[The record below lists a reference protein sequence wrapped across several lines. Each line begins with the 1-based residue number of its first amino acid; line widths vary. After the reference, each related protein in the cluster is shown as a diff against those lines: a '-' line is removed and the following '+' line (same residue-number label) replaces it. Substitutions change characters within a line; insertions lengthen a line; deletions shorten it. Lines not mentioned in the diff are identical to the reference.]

1 MSNSLIT
8 IRRSQYMALAKW
20 YKFDFH
26 THTPASN
33 CFPDKNVTPREWLK
47 AAKDSGVN
55 AVVVSDHNSVGWIA
69 KIEEIKAEFE
79 DEKFK
84 VFYGIEL
91 CVSSDF
97 THFLIIFDDKMSVT
111 EIEDVVIGHL
121 GLLRK
126 DWADTTVNVS
136 EDKLKILCTE
146 LKEKIFV
153 IPAHFASN
161 KGLGK
166 SAENAIR
173 KYQEFVSFSAIEVR
187 NDEDVREYNNKIRN
201 KAINRAVLIT
211 GSDNP
216 SNKDEAQHS
225 IEGFG
230 KMFTW
235 VKLSSLSF
243 EGLRQVF
250 IDPEHRCINWLTLQ
264 KIGVQFDPNEITYN
278 YISGIEL
285 EGISHMTKMN
295 MRFSPNLNCIV
306 GGRGTGKST
315 IVDAINYG
323 VCNEDDLSKCRLLE
337 KTLTKDAKIST
348 FFNFGID
355 KPYVIKASR
364 KGKQI
369 ITEIEDSNGNV
380 ENPPEFKIDFYGQKE
395 IFNLIDEDDNVAN
408 QTVSPLVKMIDDKV
422 SAEMYSYSDEIDS
435 AILSMQKYSEEF
447 KSNRKKIKELPTIK
461 AEIEK
466 ADAILKKFKAS
477 GIEESRKVFET
488 IDSKIKSVEKSFVSE
503 LNSVNESI
511 DSFEKQARKLENQ
524 IDEFDISDKNEIDII
539 IKLRDTNQDLIDFLN
554 EKKCAIETMKNAY
567 SMSSTYEKCEEIH
580 RKYLNALEEV
590 KNTGGED
597 INDIQDQLQKN
608 KKRYDDLLVLQSE
621 QGDIERKIEESIDL
635 FIDKRLELSKKRQ
648 SVIDN
653 LDLENISIT
662 VVPLGHLTRWKANLH
677 KEFGKDGTFD
687 NDFQNLVNKSLS
699 KDNNW
704 EKYKALLK
712 FMLITDSGNIEELLG
727 CSTDP
732 RFAKLWTDKYNSD
745 TLSSIVKVLPED
757 KLQIKIIDENG
768 EIDIN
773 EGSPGQKSA
782 AILAFILNSG
792 ENPLII
798 DQPEDDL
805 DNSLI
810 YSLVVKSI
818 RKMKSKRQI
827 IIVTHNPN
835 IPVLG
840 DAEGIVVL
848 ERNNQGKVTFR
859 KNKKAGCIEE
869 KLIREGICEIME
881 GGEDAFRKR
890 ERKYRYE

>member
-1 MSNSLIT
+1 
-8 IRRSQYMALAKW
+8 MALAKW
-20 YKFDFH
+20 YKIDFH
-26 THTPASN
+26 THTPESK
-33 CFPDKNVTPREWLK
+33 CFPDKKVTPKEWLK
-47 AAKDSGVN
+47 SAKDSGIN
-55 AVVVSDHNSVGWIA
+55 AVVVSDHNSVGWIS
-69 KIEEIKAEFE
+69 KIEEVKSEFE
-79 DEKFK
+79 DENFK

-111 EIEDVVIGHL
+111 EIEDAVVSNL

-126 DWADTTVNVS
+126 DWADTTISVS
-136 EDKLKILCTE
+136 EDRLKTLCTE
-146 LKEKIFV
+146 LREKIFV

-166 SAENAIR
+166 SAENAIK
-173 KYQEFVSFSAIEVR
+173 KYQEFLSFSAVEVR
-187 NDEDVREYNNKIRN
+187 NDEDVREYNNKLKN
-201 KAINRAVLIT
+201 KAINKAVLIT

-216 SNKDEAQHS
+216 SNRDESQHS

-235 VKLSSLSF
+235 IKLSTLSF

-250 IDPEHRCINWLTLQ
+250 IDPEHRCINWLSLQ
-264 KIGVQFDPNEITYN
+264 KIGMQFNPNETTYN
-278 YISGIEL
+278 YISGIAF

-323 VCNEDDLSKCRLLE
+323 VCNERDLTKCRLLE
-337 KTLTKDAKIST
+337 KTLTKEAKIST
-348 FFNFGID
+348 YFNFGIN
-355 KPYVIKASR
+355 KPYMIKASR
-364 KGKQI
+364 KGKQVV
-369 ITEIEDSNGNV
+369 TDVEDNNGSV

-395 IFNLIDEDDNVAN
+395 IFNLIDEDDSIAN
-408 QTVSPLVKMIDDKV
+408 QTMSPLVKMIDDKV
-422 SAEMYSYSDEIDS
+422 SADMYSYSDEIDS
-435 AILSMQKYSEEF
+435 AILNMQKYSDEF
-447 KSNRKKIKELPTIK
+447 KSNRKKIRELPTIK

-466 ADAILKKFKAS
+466 ADTILKKFKAS
-477 GIEESRKVFET
+477 GIEESRKNFEN
-488 IDSKIKSVEKSFVSE
+488 IDNEIKNVEKALASELDAVSAAVVRFEEQNRGLDNQMEEFAISAENTVELEVIKKLKGINQSLIKILNQKRESVETLKRE
-503 LNSVNESI
+503 YG
-511 DSFEKQARKLENQ
+511 
-524 IDEFDISDKNEIDII
+524 IS
-539 IKLRDTNQDLIDFLN
+539 T
-554 EKKCAIETMKNAY
+554 A
-567 SMSSTYEKCEEIH
+567 YEKREEMH
-580 RKYLNALEEV
+580 KKYLNALDEV

-597 INDIQDQLQKN
+597 INAIQDQLQKN
-608 KKRYDDLLVLQSE
+608 KKRYDDLMSLQNE
-621 QGDIERKIEESIDL
+621 QGNIEKKIEESIDN
-635 FIDKRLELSKKRQ
+635 FIAKRIELSKKRQ
-648 SVIDN
+648 AVIDD
-653 LDLENISIT
+653 LKLENISIK
-662 VVPLGHLTRWKANLH
+662 VIPLGHLVRWKANLQ
-677 KEFGKDGTFD
+677 KEFGKEGTFD
-687 NDFQNLVNKSLS
+687 NDFQNLADKVLS

-704 EKYKALLK
+704 EQYRLFLK
-712 FMLITDSGNIEELLG
+712 FMLITDSGNIEELLK
-727 CSTDP
+727 CSTDV
-732 RFAKLWTDKYNSD
+732 RFAKLWIDKYNND
-745 TLSSIVKVLPED
+745 TLSAMVKVLPED

-840 DAEGIVVL
+840 DAEGIIVL

-859 KNKKAGCIEE
+859 KGKKAGCIEE

-890 ERKYRYE
+890 ERKYQYN

>member
-1 MSNSLIT
+1 
-8 IRRSQYMALAKW
+8 MALAKW
-20 YKFDFH
+20 YKIDFH
-26 THTPASN
+26 THTPESN
-33 CFPDKNVTPREWLK
+33 CFPDKEVTPKEWLK
-47 AAKDSGVN
+47 AAKDSGIN
-55 AVVVSDHNSVGWIA
+55 AVVVSDHNSVGWIR
-69 KIEEIKAEFE
+69 KIEEFKAEFE
-79 DEKFK
+79 EEEFK

-97 THFLIIFDDKMSVT
+97 THFLIIFDDKMTVT
-111 EIEDVVIGHL
+111 EIEDAVIKYL
-121 GLLRK
+121 GLSRK
-126 DWADTTVNVS
+126 DWADTTVNIS
-136 EDKLKILCTE
+136 EDKLKTLCME

-166 SAENAIR
+166 STENAIR

-187 NDEDVREYNNKIRN
+187 NDEDVREYNNKLKNR
-201 KAINRAVLIT
+201 AINRAVLIT

-235 VKLSSLSF
+235 IKLSTLSF

-250 IDPEHRCINWLTLQ
+250 IDSEHRCINWLTLQ
-264 KIGVQFDPNEITYN
+264 KIGVQFDPNETTYN
-278 YISGIEL
+278 YISGIEF

-323 VCNEDDLSKCRLLE
+323 VGNKRELSECKLLE
-337 KTLTKDAKIST
+337 KTLAREAKIST

-369 ITEIEDSNGNV
+369 VTEVEDNNGSV

-395 IFNLIDEDDNVAN
+395 IFSLIEEDDNITN
-408 QTVSPLVKMIDDKV
+408 QKTSSLVKMIDEKI
-422 SAEMYSYSDEIDS
+422 SADMYSYSDEIDS
-435 AILSMQKYSEEF
+435 AILNMQKYSEEY
-447 KSNRKKIKELPTIK
+447 KSNRKKIRELPTIK

-477 GIEESRKVFET
+477 GIEGARKDFES
-488 IDSKIKSVEKSFVSE
+488 IDNKIKNVEKTFVSE
-503 LNSVNESI
+503 LNAVNGAIARFKEQEEALEFQIKKLDESEENTI
-511 DSFEKQARKLENQ
+511 ELETLKKIKDMNQ
-524 IDEFDISDKNEIDII
+524 TI
-539 IKLRDTNQDLIDFLN
+539 IDFLN
-554 EKKCAIETMKNAY
+554 QKKCAVETLEKSYGA
-567 SMSSTYEKCEEIH
+567 SFTYKKREDIH

-597 INDIQDQLQKN
+597 INAIQDQLQKN
-608 KKRYDDLLVLQSE
+608 KKRYNDLIILQNG
-621 QGDIERKIEESIDL
+621 QGDIEKKIEESIDI
-635 FIDKRLELSKKRQ
+635 FIDKRLELSQKRQ
-648 SVIDN
+648 NVIDN
-653 LDLENISIT
+653 LNLDNISIK
-662 VVPLGHLTRWKANLH
+662 VIPLGHLMRWKANLQ
-677 KEFGKDGTFD
+677 KEFGKEGTFD

-699 KDNNW
+699 DNNNW
-704 EKYKALLK
+704 EQYKALLK
-712 FMLITDSGNIEELLG
+712 FMLITDSGNIEEILG
-727 CSTDP
+727 CSTDA
-732 RFAKLWTDKYNSD
+732 RFAKLWIDKYNND

-818 RKMKSKRQI
+818 RRMKSKRQI

-840 DAEGIVVL
+840 DAEGIIIL

-890 ERKYRYE
+890 EKKYQYK

>member
-1 MSNSLIT
+1 
-8 IRRSQYMALAKW
+8 MALAKW
-20 YKFDFH
+20 YKIDFH
-26 THTPASN
+26 THTPESK
-33 CFPDKNVTPREWLK
+33 CFPDKKVGPQEWLN
-47 AAKDSGVN
+47 AAKNSGIN
-55 AVVVSDHNSVGWIA
+55 AVVVSDHNSVGWIG
-69 KIEEIKAEFE
+69 KIEEIKKKFE
-79 DEKFK
+79 DETFK

-111 EIEDVVIGHL
+111 EIEDAVIQYL
-121 GLLRK
+121 GLARK

-136 EDKLKILCTE
+136 EDKLKTLCTE
-146 LKEKIFV
+146 LKEKIFI

-166 SAENAIR
+166 SSENAIR
-173 KYQEFVSFSAIEVR
+173 KYQEFLSFSAIEVR
-187 NDEDVREYNNKIRN
+187 NDEDVREYENKRAN
-201 KAINRAVLIT
+201 KAINKAVLIT

-216 SNKDEAQHS
+216 SKKDEAKHS

-235 VKLSSLSF
+235 IKLSKLSF

-250 IDPEHRCINWLTLQ
+250 IDPEYRCINWLTLQ
-264 KIGVQFDPNEITYN
+264 EIGTQFNPNETTYN
-278 YISGIEL
+278 YISGIKF
-285 EGISHMTKMN
+285 EGISHMTEMN

-315 IVDAINYG
+315 IVDLINYG
-323 VCNEDDLSKCRLLE
+323 VCNERDLSKCRLLE
-337 KTLTKDAKIST
+337 KTLTKQAKIST

-355 KPYVIKASR
+355 KPYEIEASR

-369 ITEIEDSNGNV
+369 VTEIKDTNGSV

-395 IFNLIDEDDNVAN
+395 IFNLIDEDDNIAN
-408 QTVSPLVKMIDDKV
+408 QTMSPLVKMIDNKV
-422 SAEMYSYSDEIDS
+422 SVDIYSYLDEIDS
-435 AILSMQKYSEEF
+435 AILNMQKYSEKF
-447 KSNRKKIKELPTIK
+447 KSNRKKIRELPTIK
-461 AEIEK
+461 AEIER

-477 GIEESRKVFET
+477 GIEDARKDFEI
-488 IDSKIKSVEKSFVSE
+488 IDNKIKNVEKIFVSE
-503 LNSVNESI
+503 LNAINSAVI
-511 DSFEKQARKLENQ
+511 SFEEQEKELKFQVEKIKENEKSEFEILEKIEDVNQ
-524 IDEFDISDKNEIDII
+524 RI
-539 IKLRDTNQDLIDFLN
+539 IDFLN
-554 EKKCAIETMKNAY
+554 EKKGSVEAMKK
-567 SMSSTYEKCEEIH
+567 SYEKSLIYKKREQIH
-580 RKYLNALEEV
+580 KQYLNALEEV

-597 INDIQDQLQKN
+597 INAIQDQLQKN
-608 KKRYDDLLVLQSE
+608 KKRYDDLILLQKE
-621 QGDIERKIEESIDL
+621 QQNIEKKIEESIDV

-648 SVIDN
+648 TVIDN
-653 LDLENISIT
+653 LNLENISIK
-662 VVPLGHLTRWKANLH
+662 VIPLGHLTRWKANLQ
-677 KEFGKDGTFD
+677 KEFGREGTFD
-687 NDFQNLVNKSLS
+687 NDFQKLVNESLS
-699 KDNNW
+699 NDNNW
-704 EKYKALLK
+704 KQYKALLK

-727 CSTDP
+727 SSIDA
-732 RFAKLWTDKYNSD
+732 RFPKLWIDKYNND
-745 TLSSIVKVLPED
+745 TLSSIIKVLPED

-810 YSLVVKSI
+810 YSLIVKSI
-818 RKMKSKRQI
+818 RKMKNKRQI

-840 DAEGIVVL
+840 DAEGIIVL

-859 KNKKAGCIEE
+859 KNKKTGCIEE
-869 KLIREGICEIME
+869 RLIREGICEIME

-890 ERKYRYE
+890 EKKYQYK

>member
-1 MSNSLIT
+1 
-8 IRRSQYMALAKW
+8 MALAKW
-20 YKFDFH
+20 YKIDFH
-26 THTPASN
+26 THTPESN
-33 CFPDKNVTPREWLK
+33 CFPDKSVAPEKWLK
-47 AAKDSGVN
+47 AAKDSGLN
-55 AVVVSDHNSVGWIA
+55 AVVVSDHNSVGWIN
-69 KIEEIKAEFE
+69 KIEKIKAKFE
-79 DEKFK
+79 DRKFK
-84 VFYGIEL
+84 IFYGIEL
-91 CVSSDF
+91 CVSSNF

-111 EIEDVVIGHL
+111 EIEDAVVAYL
-121 GLLRK
+121 GLARK
-126 DWADTTVNVS
+126 DWADTTINVS
-136 EDKLKILCTE
+136 EDKLKILYTE
-146 LKEKIFV
+146 LKDKIFV

-166 SAENAIR
+166 CTENAIK
-173 KYQEFVSFSAIEVR
+173 KYQEFLSFSAIEVR
-187 NDEDVREYNNKIRN
+187 NDDDIKEYNNKLKN
-201 KAINRAVLIT
+201 KAINKAVLIT

-235 VKLSSLSF
+235 IKLSTLSF

-250 IDPEHRCINWLTLQ
+250 IDPEHRCIDWLTLQ
-264 KIGVQFDPNEITYN
+264 KIGVQFDPNETSYN
-278 YISGIEL
+278 YISGIEF

-323 VCNEDDLSKCRLLE
+323 VYNEHDLSKCRLLE
-337 KTLTKDAKIST
+337 KTLTKKAKIST
-348 FFNFGID
+348 FFNFGTD
-355 KPYVIKASR
+355 KPYVIKALR

-369 ITEIEDSNGNV
+369 ITEVEDDDGRV

-395 IFNLIDEDDNVAN
+395 IFNLIDEDDNIAN
-408 QTVSPLVKMIDDKV
+408 QTMSPLVKMIDDKV
-422 SAEMYSYSDEIDS
+422 SADMYSYSDEIDS
-435 AILSMQKYSEEF
+435 AILNMQKYSEEF
-447 KSNRKKIKELPTIK
+447 KSNRKKIRELPTIK

-477 GIEESRKVFET
+477 GIEKSRKNFEI
-488 IDSKIKSVEKSFVSE
+488 IDNKIKNIENSFVSE
-503 LNSVNESI
+503 LDVINSFI
-511 DSFEKQARKLENQ
+511 ARFEEQCRVLECQIKQFDKTEENSLELNILKKIKDINQ
-524 IDEFDISDKNEIDII
+524 NF
-539 IKLRDTNQDLIDFLN
+539 IDFSKQKKYSLDTMRKEYEASAIYERR
-554 EKKCAIETMKNAY
+554 EKIY
-567 SMSSTYEKCEEIH
+567 G
-580 RKYLNALEEV
+580 KYLDALEEV
-590 KNTGGED
+590 RNTGGED
-597 INDIQDQLQKN
+597 INAIQDLLQKN
-608 KKRYDDLLVLQSE
+608 KKRYNDLIKLQNE
-621 QGDIERKIEESIDL
+621 QGNIEIKIEESIDS

-648 SVIDN
+648 DVIDN
-653 LDLENISIT
+653 LDLENISIK
-662 VVPLGHLTRWKANLH
+662 VIPLGHLIRWKANLQ
-677 KEFGKDGTFD
+677 KELGKEGTFD
-687 NDFQNLVNKSLS
+687 NDFQNMVNKLLC

-704 EKYKALLK
+704 EKYKAFLK

-727 CSTDP
+727 CSTDA
-732 RFAKLWTDKYNSD
+732 RFAKIWTDKYSND
-745 TLSSIVKVLPED
+745 TLSSMVKVLPED
-757 KLQIKIIDENG
+757 KLQIKIIDGNG

-840 DAEGIVVL
+840 DAEGIIVL
-848 ERNNQGKVTFR
+848 ERNDQGKVTFR

-890 ERKYRYE
+890 ERKYQYR

>member
-1 MSNSLIT
+1 
-8 IRRSQYMALAKW
+8 MALAKW
-20 YKFDFH
+20 YKIDFH
-26 THTPASN
+26 THTPESN
-33 CFPDKNVTPREWLK
+33 CFPDKGVTPKEWLM
-47 AAKDSGVN
+47 AAKNSGLN
-55 AVVVSDHNSVGWIA
+55 AVVVSDHNSVGWIR
-69 KIEEIKAEFE
+69 KIEEIKKEIE

-111 EIEDVVIGHL
+111 DIEDAVVKYL
-121 GLLRK
+121 GLSRK
-126 DWADTTVNVS
+126 DWSDTTVNVS
-136 EDKLKILCTE
+136 EDKLKTLCME
-146 LKEKIFV
+146 LKNKIFV

-161 KGLGK
+161 KGLGR
-166 SAENAIR
+166 STDNAIR
-173 KYQEFVSFSAIEVR
+173 KYQEFLSFSAIEVR
-187 NDEDVREYNNKIRN
+187 NDEDVREYSNKLKN
-201 KAINRAVLIT
+201 KVINRAALIT

-235 VKLSSLSF
+235 VKLSALSF
-243 EGLRQVF
+243 EGLRQAF
-250 IDPEHRCINWLTLQ
+250 IDPENRCINWLTLQ
-264 KIGVQFDPNEITYN
+264 KIGVRFNPNETAYN
-278 YISGIEL
+278 YISGIEFD
-285 EGISHMTKMN
+285 GISHMTKMN

-315 IVDAINYG
+315 IVDTINYG
-323 VCNEDDLSKCRLLE
+323 VCNERDLSKCKLLD

-364 KGKQI
+364 KGKQLV
-369 ITEIEDSNGNV
+369 TEVEDINGSV
-380 ENPPEFKIDFYGQKE
+380 ENPPEFKIDFYGQKQ
-395 IFNLIDEDDNVAN
+395 IFDLINEDDNIDN
-408 QTVSPLVKMIDDKV
+408 QPMSPLVKMIDNKV
-422 SAEMYSYSDEIDS
+422 SADMYSYSDEIDS
-435 AILSMQKYSEEF
+435 AILNMQKYSEEF

-466 ADAILKKFKAS
+466 TDAILKKFRAS
-477 GIEESRKVFET
+477 GIEEARKDFEI
-488 IDSKIKSVEKSFVSE
+488 IDNKIKYMEKTFDSE
-503 LNSVNESI
+503 LNTINCSI
-511 DSFEKQARKLENQ
+511 TSFEKQEEELYFQIEKLDESEEN
-524 IDEFDISDKNEIDII
+524 IVELETLKKIKDTNHSI
-539 IKLRDTNQDLIDFLN
+539 IKFLN
-554 EKKCAIETMKNAY
+554 QKKCSVETMKK
-567 SMSSTYEKCEEIH
+567 SYEVSFTQKKWEEIH
-580 RKYLNALEEV
+580 EKYLNALEKV

-597 INDIQDQLQKN
+597 INVIQDQLQKN
-608 KKRYDDLLVLQSE
+608 RKRYDDLIILQKE
-621 QGDIERKIEESIDL
+621 QRSIEKKIEESIDA

-648 SVIDN
+648 AIIDSLN
-653 LDLENISIT
+653 LENISIN
-662 VVPLGHLTRWKANLH
+662 VIPLGHLTRWKANLQ
-677 KEFGKDGTFD
+677 KEFGKEGTFD
-687 NDFQNLVNKSLS
+687 NDFQNLVSRSLS
-699 KDNNW
+699 ENNNW
-704 EKYKALLK
+704 EQYKRLLK

-727 CSTDP
+727 CSTDA
-732 RFAKLWTDKYNSD
+732 RFAKLWIDKYNND
-745 TLSSIVKVLPED
+745 TLSSVVKVVPED

-810 YSLVVKSI
+810 YSLVVKCI
-818 RKMKSKRQI
+818 RKMKCKRQI

-840 DAEGIVVL
+840 DAEGIIVL

-859 KNKKAGCIEE
+859 KGKKAGCIEE

-881 GGEDAFRKR
+881 GGENAFQKR
-890 ERKYRYE
+890 EQKYKYK

>member
-1 MSNSLIT
+1 
-8 IRRSQYMALAKW
+8 MALAKW
-20 YKFDFH
+20 YKIDFH
-26 THTPASN
+26 THTPESK
-33 CFPDKNVTPREWLK
+33 CFPDKKVTPKEWLK
-47 AAKDSGVN
+47 SAKESGIN
-55 AVVVSDHNSVGWIA
+55 AVVVSDHNSVGWIS
-69 KIEEIKAEFE
+69 KIEEVKSEFE
-79 DEKFK
+79 DENFK

-111 EIEDVVIGHL
+111 EIEDAVVSNL

-126 DWADTTVNVS
+126 DWADTTINVS
-136 EDKLKILCTE
+136 EDRLKTLCTE
-146 LKEKIFV
+146 LREKIFV

-166 SAENAIR
+166 SAENAIK
-173 KYQEFVSFSAIEVR
+173 KYQEFLLFSAVEVR
-187 NDEDVREYNNKIRN
+187 NEEDVREYNNKLKN
-201 KAINRAVLIT
+201 KAINKAVLIT

-216 SNKDEAQHS
+216 SNRDEAQHS

-235 VKLSSLSF
+235 IKLSTLSF

-250 IDPEHRCINWLTLQ
+250 IDPEHRCINWLSLQ
-264 KIGVQFDPNEITYN
+264 KIGVQFDPNETTYN
-278 YISGIEL
+278 YISGIAF

-323 VCNEDDLSKCRLLE
+323 VCNEHDLSKCRLLE

-348 FFNFGID
+348 YFNFGSN

-369 ITEIEDSNGNV
+369 VTDVEDNNGSV

-395 IFNLIDEDDNVAN
+395 IFNLIDEDDNIAN
-408 QTVSPLVKMIDDKV
+408 QTMSPLVK
-422 SAEMYSYSDEIDS
+422 
-435 AILSMQKYSEEF
+435 
-447 KSNRKKIKELPTIK
+447 
-461 AEIEK
+461 
-466 ADAILKKFKAS
+466 
-477 GIEESRKVFET
+477 
-488 IDSKIKSVEKSFVSE
+488 
-503 LNSVNESI
+503 
-511 DSFEKQARKLENQ
+511 
-524 IDEFDISDKNEIDII
+524 
-539 IKLRDTNQDLIDFLN
+539 
-554 EKKCAIETMKNAY
+554 
-567 SMSSTYEKCEEIH
+567 IH
-580 RKYLNALEEV
+580 RKYLNALDEV

-597 INDIQDQLQKN
+597 INAIQDQLQKN
-608 KKRYDDLLVLQSE
+608 KKRYDDLMSLQNE
-621 QGDIERKIEESIDL
+621 QGNIEKKIEESIDN
-635 FIDKRLELSKKRQ
+635 FIDKRIELSKKRQ
-648 SVIDN
+648 AVIDN
-653 LDLENISIT
+653 LKLENISIK
-662 VVPLGHLTRWKANLH
+662 VIPLGHLARWKANLQ
-677 KEFGKDGTFD
+677 KEFGKEGTFD
-687 NDFQNLVNKSLS
+687 NDFQNLADKVLS
-699 KDNNW
+699 KDNSW
-704 EKYKALLK
+704 EQYRAFLK
-712 FMLITDSGNIEELLG
+712 FMLITDSGNVEKFLN
-727 CSTDP
+727 CSTDT
-732 RFAKLWTDKYNSD
+732 RFAKLWTDKYNND
-745 TLSSIVKVLPED
+745 TLSSMIKVLPED

-840 DAEGIVVL
+840 DAEGIIVL

-859 KNKKAGCIEE
+859 KGKKAGCIEE

-890 ERKYRYE
+890 ERKYQYN